1 MLALLGCTGFYIAY
15 REWLAWL
22 LLVGLLGLP
31 WLSLLVSLPLLLTL
45 RVKLAA
51 SGPVPVG
58 TGVSVRVLGAAR
70 PLVPEFSCRLGL
82 TRPLTGEHWQGKN
95 GAELRSDHCGGIL
108 VEPEK
113 LYAYDLLGLF
123 RFPVKPPAGAWVIFR
138 PRPVAMD
145 ALPELEQYL
154 ARAWKPKPGGGYG
167 ENHEVRLYRPG
178 DSLNQVHWK
187 LTAKT
192 GRLTVREPME
202 PLRGRV
208 LLTLDIRG
216 TAEELDRKFGRL
228 LWLGSRLL
236 EKGLKFEIMALTAQ
250 GIVTLPVER
259 EETLTEALD
268 RLLCAGPA
276 PAGSVLDRVLN
287 ASWHRHLGG
296 EPDAP

>member
-1 MLALLGCTGFYIAY
+1 MGKRRLAYVLALLGCTGFYIAY

-123 RFPVKPPAGAWVIFR
+123 CFPVKPPAGVWVIFR

-145 ALPELEQYL
+145 ALPELERYL
-154 ARAWKPKPGGGYG
+154 ARAWKPKP
-167 ENHEVRLYRPG
+167 
-178 DSLNQVHWK
+178 
-187 LTAKT
+187 

-259 EETLTEALD
+259 EEMLTEALD